1 MNSFIN
7 DNPFILSRLPP
18 KRESVMK
25 RFNLCNYILIFFL
38 FITISGCDITRANYP
53 ISISQSYQE
62 FLKNRNSNSPMPIPN
77 PDLTITV
84 MPAIDSLTINNKIG
98 TYFWYNEIYDFISK
112 KKKISLEVDQI
123 VSNFLLKKGYWEKK
137 GKWSK
142 NKDLLNTLPTPYALV
157 VTIKK
162 LNFLGQEDIP
172 YDVINGN
179 VTLELSLGI
188 RNVKKIQTVNIESNL
203 KIQGDHPVPH
213 IAERIKAVIRLS
225 VLDGLEKLFSK
236 SKN

>member
-1 MNSFIN
+1 
-7 DNPFILSRLPP
+7 
-18 KRESVMK
+18 
-25 RFNLCNYILIFFL
+25 
-38 FITISGCDITRANYP
+38 
-53 ISISQSYQE
+53 
-62 FLKNRNSNSPMPIPN
+62 MPIPN
-77 PDLTITV
+77 PDLAITL
-84 MPAIDSLTINNKIG
+84 MPTIDSLTIKNKIG
-98 TYFWYNEIYDFISK
+98 TYYWYNEIHDFISK

-137 GKWSK
+137 GNWSK
-142 NKDLLNTLPTPYALV
+142 NKDLLNTLSTPYALA

-179 VTLELSLGI
+179 ITLELSLGI
-188 RNVKKIQTVNIESNL
+188 RKVKKIKTVNVESKL
-203 KIQGDHPVPH
+203 KIQGDHPVSH

>member
-1 MNSFIN
+1 
-7 DNPFILSRLPP
+7 
-18 KRESVMK
+18 
-25 RFNLCNYILIFFL
+25 
-38 FITISGCDITRANYP
+38 
-53 ISISQSYQE
+53 
-62 FLKNRNSNSPMPIPN
+62 MPIPN
-77 PDLTITV
+77 PDLAITV
-84 MPAIDSLTINNKIG
+84 MPAIDSLTIKNKIG

-123 VSNFLLKKGYWEKK
+123 VSNFLLKKGYWEKT

-142 NKDLLNTLPTPYALV
+142 NKDLLNTLSTPYALV

-162 LNFLGQEDIP
+162 LNFFGQEDIP

-179 VTLELSLGI
+179 VTLEFSLGI
-188 RNVKKIQTVNIESNL
+188 RNAKKIQTVNIESKL

-213 IAERIKAVIRLS
+213 IAERIKTVIRLS

>member
-1 MNSFIN
+1 
-7 DNPFILSRLPP
+7 
-18 KRESVMK
+18 
-25 RFNLCNYILIFFL
+25 
-38 FITISGCDITRANYP
+38 
-53 ISISQSYQE
+53 
-62 FLKNRNSNSPMPIPN
+62 MPIPN